1 VTLRLFGWELLML
14 LTLACVGAGPVA
26 LLRGNEGVGSRLAIA
41 PGAGAALTIG
51 LLTAVNFFVP
61 LDGALWWA
69 ILPLALASLA
79 MAFVLLRR
87 RGELPRSLVPSW
99 HLIAVGVVVFVV
111 LGIANVPL
119 HNRDSYG
126 VMGWGVFDA
135 PGYVSCTEGF
145 THHTND
151 VPVFGSGVQH
161 SVDKGFESRDW
172 GPDWNIADRFC
183 WHLKWQH
190 TGAETIPAAFSSSL
204 GWQPWQAL
212 SPFMAVLIAI
222 AALGGFALAAGLS
235 GSLLAAAAA
244 GLATGGP
251 ALFQIYMDGAG
262 GLLGGTA
269 LLAPLLAVGSVLVLR
284 PTVAKLVV
292 TALLCAG
299 LQATYP
305 EMLLLPLLAFGLAVV
320 VRGVAAWWDGS
331 LHRGHVLTAIKY
343 GAGFIVLMLLFA
355 PRSSLWTLDY
365 YATSINNTATGNQLD
380 YNMRAQFITG
390 WLTQTREFYSFA
402 FAQPADLVFVLQGL
416 LLPEILLGLA
426 IAAGVRNW
434 RVLLPVAFIAV
445 AIVQALAVNHK
456 YSCPYCVQR
465 TMLTTVPVIAALTMS
480 GLIWGLRRPGVLVKA
495 LAGGAAVALG
505 LSGLHALRTLHDRA
519 DHAFMAAAELP
530 KVADQA
536 AKLTSGTLAMEGF
549 DSVPLWAWG
558 EQPVTYEALAQ
569 ATDQRISVPNLYNDW
584 GGFSFFETR
593 LPGNPVYTTAYSD
606 VVSRFAG
613 MTTPRKVLYRQG
625 PYAIAERAHPFD
637 VIVARGISA
646 DNRSHDASGS
656 AFIQAQAAQM
666 GFEQGPPTFWI
677 SAESPAP
684 AYLRMRLHTTLPVTT
699 AKSVRGAVTTPIP
712 GGREICAPVTGTG
725 PGRIFELPIT
735 PQPGPITFTTDN
747 RDNAPFVNRDIQ
759 VVGLGAST
767 EPCA

>member
-1 VTLRLFGWELLML
+1 ML

-26 LLRGNEGVGSRLAIA
+26 LLRRSDGVGSRLAVA
-41 PGAGAALTIG
+41 PGVGAALAIG
-51 LLTAVNFFVP
+51 VLTAVNFFTP

-69 ILPLALASLA
+69 LLPLAITSLA

-87 RGELPRSLVPSW
+87 RGELPRSFVPSW

-135 PGYVSCTEGF
+135 PGYVSCIEGF

-151 VPVFGSGVQH
+151 VPVFGSGVKH
-161 SVDKGFESRDW
+161 SVDPGFETTDW

-204 GWQPWQAL
+204 GWQPWESL
-212 SPFMAVLIAI
+212 TPFMAVLLAI
-222 AALGGFALAAGLS
+222 AALGGFALALGLS
-235 GSLLAAAAA
+235 GSLLAAGAA

-284 PTVAKLVV
+284 PTVPKLVV

-320 VRGVAAWWDGS
+320 IRGVVAWWDGS

-343 GAGFIVLMLLFA
+343 AAGFIVLMLLFA

-365 YATSINNTATGNQLD
+365 YATNLGNTATGNQLA
-380 YNMRAQFITG
+380 YNMRAQFVVG
-390 WLTQTREFYSFA
+390 WLAQTRELYSFA

-416 LLPEILLGLA
+416 LLPEVLLGLA
-426 IAAGVRNW
+426 IAAGYRNW

-445 AIVQALAVNHK
+445 AIAQALAVNHK

-480 GLIWGLRRPGVLVKA
+480 GLIWGLRRPGVLFKA
-495 LAGGAAVALG
+495 VAGAATVALG
-505 LSGLHALRTLHDRA
+505 LSGLHALRTLQDRA

-530 KVADQA
+530 KVVDET
-536 AKLTSGTLAMEGF
+536 AKLTHGTIAMEGF

-569 ATDQRISVPNLYNDW
+569 GTNRRISVPNLYNDW

-613 MTTPRKVLYRQG
+613 IGTPRKLLYRQG
-625 PYAIAERAHPFD
+625 PYVVAQRSHPFD
-637 VIVARGISA
+637 VIIARGISA
-646 DNRSHDASGS
+646 DNRSHDASGA

-677 SAESPAP
+677 SAETSAR
-684 AYLRMRLHTTLPVTT
+684 AYLRMRLRTKVEVS
-699 AKSVRGAVTTPIP
+699 AASSVRGAVSRWVP

-725 PGRIFELPIT
+725 PGRIFETPVT
-735 PQPGPITFTTDN
+735 PQPGPITFSPDN
-747 RDNAPFVNRDIQ
+747 RDNAPYVNHDMQ
-759 VVGLGAST
+759 VVALGASE
-767 EPCA
+767 EPC